1 VAVVLGATLF
11 GSLLAMLDGGDRIAA
26 AALLIGLG
34 VSILPILLR
43 VLPPLRRDIQA
54 EERSGYV
61 FVTILG
67 VLVYSILVAA
77 AVTLVIID

>member
-1 VAVVLGATLF
+1 
-11 GSLLAMLDGGDRIAA
+11 MLDGGDRIAA

-54 EERSGYV
+54 LHPLLE
-61 FVTILG
+61 
-67 VLVYSILVAA
+67 
-77 AVTLVIID
+77 

>member
-1 VAVVLGATLF
+1 
-11 GSLLAMLDGGDRIAA
+11 
-26 AALLIGLG
+26 
-34 VSILPILLR
+34 LLR
-43 VLPPLRRDIQA
+43 VLPPSRRDIQA
-54 EERSGYV
+54 EERPGYV

>member
-1 VAVVLGATLF
+1 
-11 GSLLAMLDGGDRIAA
+11 MLDGGDRIAA

-43 VLPPLRRDIQA
+43 VLPPLRRDIKA

-67 VLVYSILVAA
+67 VLAYAILVAA
-77 AVTLVIID
+77 AVALVIID

>member
-1 VAVVLGATLF
+1 
-11 GSLLAMLDGGDRIAA
+11 
-26 AALLIGLG
+26 
-34 VSILPILLR
+34 LLR

-67 VLVYSILVAA
+67 VLVYLILLAA